1 MMNPRMSRP
10 HSALALAV
18 IVIWGAN
25 FVVMKWGLDRLPPLA
40 LCAWRFFL
48 SFVPAC
54 FFLPVPAGRWRLLT
68 AVGVLTGLG
77 QFGLLC
83 IAMRGLISPG
93 IASIVVQT
101 QAFFTV
107 ALAAFLLRETV
118 RPAQIIGCLIAA
130 TGLGIIAMNAGTSAT
145 LGGVALVLLAAL
157 SWAICNVLIKASAY
171 SGDLV
176 AFIVWS
182 SLFAA
187 LALAGLSLIFEGAEP
202 LMSPIMRPEGG
213 VWMIFVWQA
222 YANTI
227 FGYAAWNTLIRKY
240 SLSRIGPLTLLV
252 PIVAMAFAA
261 LLIGE
266 KLQSWKLLAGV
277 LIISGVAAP
286 FLVGLWKK
294 ERSSPAPG

>member
-1 MMNPRMSRP
+1 MNQRMSGR

-18 IVIWGAN
+18 IVIWGSN

-54 FFLPVPAGRWRLLT
+54 FFLPAPVGRWRLLV
-68 AVGVLTGLG
+68 AFGVLTGLG

-83 IAMRGLISPG
+83 IAMRGFISPG
-93 IASIVVQT
+93 LASIVVQT

-107 ALAAFLLRETV
+107 GLAAFLLRETV
-118 RPAQIIGCLIAA
+118 RPGPIIGCVIAA
-130 TGLGIIAMNAGTSAT
+130 AGLGIIALNAGTSAT
-145 LGGVALVLLAAL
+145 LSGVVLVLLAAF
-157 SWAICNVLIKASAY
+157 SWALCNVLIKASGY
-171 SGDLV
+171 SGDLI

-187 LALAGLSLIFEGAEP
+187 LALTVLSLVFEGAEA
-202 LMSPIMRPEGG
+202 LVSPVMRPDPT
-213 VWMIFVWQA
+213 VWLIFVWQA

-227 FGYAAWNTLIRKY
+227 FGYAVWNSLIRRY
-240 SLSRIGPLTLLV
+240 TLSRIGPLTLLV
-252 PIVAMAFAA
+252 PIVAMGFAA

-266 KLQSWKLLAGV
+266 KLYGWKLLAAF

-286 FLVGLWKK
+286 MLIGFWKK
-294 ERSSPAPG
+294 DRPPVPSG